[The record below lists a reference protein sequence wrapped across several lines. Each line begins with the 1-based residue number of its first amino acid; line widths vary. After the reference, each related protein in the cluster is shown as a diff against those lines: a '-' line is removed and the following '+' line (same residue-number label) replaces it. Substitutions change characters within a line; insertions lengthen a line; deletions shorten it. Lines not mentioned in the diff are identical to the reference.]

1 MTQPPYPP
9 SGPEPEPYPQ
19 QGYPQ
24 QPYPGQSPSPGQP
37 PKEVELSFRLWIA
50 SIVVSL
56 LGSILTFA
64 TIDDIRQQ
72 TIDDTLASTPGAD
85 PQFIENTVNVG
96 LIVGLV
102 FGLALLALEVFFIVK
117 MRAGRNWA
125 RIVLTVLGA
134 LGVISGLFSLG
145 QPGLT
150 ALTSGLSALIL
161 IAAIVTMY
169 LPGAAPWFRQ
179 PLPSQP

>member
-24 QPYPGQSPSPGQP
+24 QPYPGQSPTPGQP

-56 LGSILTFA
+56 LESILTFV

-72 TIDDTLASTPGAD
+72 TIDDTIASTPGVD
-85 PQFIENTVNVG
+85 PQFIENTVNV
-96 LIVGLV
+96 VGLV
-102 FGLALLALEVFFIVK
+102 FELALLALVVFFSVK

-134 LGVISGLFSLG
+134 LDVIGGLFLLG
-145 QPGLT
+145 QYGLA
-150 ALTSGLSALIL
+150 ALTFGLSALII
-161 IAAIVTMY
+161 IAPIVTMY
-169 LPGAAPWFRQ
+169 LPGAAPWFRR
-179 PLPSQP
+179 PLPSRP